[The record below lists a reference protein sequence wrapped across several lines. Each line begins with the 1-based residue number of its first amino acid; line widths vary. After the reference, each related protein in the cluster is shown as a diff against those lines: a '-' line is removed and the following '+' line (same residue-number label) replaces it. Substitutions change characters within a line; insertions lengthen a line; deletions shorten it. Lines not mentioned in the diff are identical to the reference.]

1 MQSSILKLFSKE
13 HYQQK
18 EPPEGKP
25 KRLDG
30 SDCFG
35 CTATSAAL
43 LLGLGSALATGIVFQ
58 TKDGKPLPNASPR
71 YIKTMRGIGAILI
84 PLGLFRSWQS
94 WKVYREE
101 HLLD

>member
-1 MQSSILKLFSKE
+1 MQSSILALFSKE
-13 HYQQK
+13 HYQQPK
-18 EPPEGKP
+18 TSDGKAN
-25 KRLDG
+25 KLDG

-43 LLGLGSALATGIVFQ
+43 LLGLGSALASGLVFQ

-71 YIKTMRGIGAILI
+71 YIKTMRGIGAVLI

-94 WKVYREE
+94 WKVYQEE
-101 HLLD
+101 HLL